1 MKQDTTRYICRKI
14 YFSEA
19 EDKAVTAKCAA
30 AGKSV
35 SAMGRELFRQMQS
48 PAHRTPGR
56 RRREGPRLGPAL
68 AEIFKGRR
76 GGALVPMRL

>member
-1 MKQDTTRYICRKI
+1 MKQDTTRYICQKI
-14 YFSEA
+14 YFNEA
-19 EDKAVTAKCAA
+19 EHQAALAKCAA
-30 AGKSV
+30 AGKSI

-48 PAHRTPGR
+48 PVHRKPLR
-56 RRREGPRLGPAL
+56 RRREGPRLGPAI